1 MITALATVKM
11 SILTR
16 SKRALSVY
24 LEFARVSFLKMLA
37 YRLRYYMGIVTYLVN
52 VTVYYFIW
60 KAIYASSTNLQNFN
74 LTEIVTY
81 IAVGWI
87 VRTFYFN
94 NIDRDI
100 AAQVAEGRLATDL
113 TKPVNLQM
121 MYVSQAIGESA
132 FRALLFTVPTATV
145 IVLVFP
151 VKAPAGF
158 LAFAMFL
165 ASAFLALLIFA
176 LINFLVGLCAVRL
189 KSILGLIRAKYFVI
203 ELLSGLLIPI
213 TFFPPSFQ
221 KVFAWLPFQHITW
234 TPLTFYLG
242 KARGEVAILAMTA
255 QVGWVIVLW
264 LLGHWFWSWNA
275 KKISIQG
282 G

>member
-1 MITALATVKM
+1 MITALVTVKM
-11 SILTR
+11 TTFAHPA
-16 SKRALSVY
+16 RALSVY

-60 KAIYASSTNLQNFN
+60 KAIYSNSASLQDFN
-74 LTEIVTY
+74 LGEIVTY

-121 MYVSQAIGESA
+121 MYLSQAVGESA
-132 FRALLFTVPTATV
+132 FRALLFTIPTAFV

-151 VKAPAGF
+151 VKAPFGF
-158 LAFAMFL
+158 LAFVLFGV
-165 ASAFLALLIFA
+165 STFLALLIFA

-203 ELLSGLLIPI
+203 ELLSGLLIPM
-213 TFFPPSFQ
+213 TFFPVPLRQ
-221 KVFAWLPFQHITW
+221 VFAWLPFQHITW
-234 TPLTFYLG
+234 TPLTLYLG
-242 KARGEVAILAMTA
+242 KARGDAAAAALAA
-255 QVGWVIVLW
+255 QGAWVVLLW
-264 LLGHWFWSWNA
+264 MLGHWFWKWNA
-275 KKISIQG
+275 RKITIQG